1 MSMSFA
7 ELQKQ
12 LVKTVSLEEAQGRQ
26 AMRKP
31 IVNDDISEFE
41 QKVTV
46 EETTVT
52 DNADIETE
60 NDISEKEDDR
70 YVVEPDDTV
79 EPEPDYNE
87 FVEVPEKAERLTLT
101 AEQQE
106 TVLKQIFQADYKKV
120 NKQAVIKFTI
130 TSTRSAKVL
139 MRYTYAVYK
148 GFTPYRAWLKMPD
161 VVKWS
166 ATSKGRCLC

>member
-1 MSMSFA
+1 M
-7 ELQKQ
+7 
-12 LVKTVSLEEAQGRQ
+12 SLEEAQGRQ

-79 EPEPDYNE
+79 EPDYNE
-87 FVEVPEKAERLTLT
+87 FVEVPEKAEHLTLT

-120 NKQAVIKFTI
+120 NKQAVIKFYNI
-130 TSTRSAKVL
+130 NKSAKVL

-148 GFTPYRAWLKMPD
+148 GSHPIELAEMPD
-161 VVKWS
+161 VVKMVCDFQ
-166 ATSKGRCLC
+166 GRCLC